1 MRWTRGILTTVLAG
15 AIAMQSANAQSLP
28 TAPGEAAFGAI
39 SEVVRL
45 LKADSSTDWS
55 KVDIEALRQHPIDM
69 DDVVMRAVVVRRDIP
84 GGAEF
89 RVTGAGRVAGA
100 IKRMTLDHFA
110 MLDGGTEYH
119 ASATAL
125 SNGALV
131 TVTARNASD
140 TRMVDRIRGLGFAGL
155 LADGDHHAMHHMMLA
170 RGSAV
175 MR

>member
-1 MRWTRGILTTVLAG
+1 MRWTRGILTTTLVAV
-15 AIAMQSANAQSLP
+15 ISVQSANAQSLP

-45 LKADSSTDWS
+45 LKADPNTDWS
-55 KVDIEALRQHPIDM
+55 KVHIEGLRQHLIDM
-69 DDVVMRAVVVRRDIP
+69 DDVVMRAVVAQRDIP
-84 GGAEF
+84 G
-89 RVTGAGRVAGA
+89 
-100 IKRMTLDHFA
+100 
-110 MLDGGTEYH
+110 
-119 ASATAL
+119 
-125 SNGALV
+125 GALV

-170 RGSAV
+170 RGSAM